1 MDITTPRSR
10 SRDRGKRFGE
20 RLSRKN
26 APPRYEQLRLC
37 RNMHGGWRPG
47 SGRRRSRKAGV
58 PHQTRPRVNRHLVV
72 HVTMKVQDGLRG
84 LRNGSEHQEV
94 WRHLV
99 AGSQRDGFR
108 IVHAT
113 VQSNHLHLL
122 CEGDSRN
129 TLWRGLCGVATRIAK
144 GLNRLWGRRGPVFQ
158 DRSHDRVMG
167 SPAEVRR
174 ALAYLFGNAAHHGRP
189 PREGFV
195 DARSTAPLVRWLD
208 SAAPECSASRRAS
221 IGGGEQLLAAGRLER
236 RGLLNLTT

>member
-1 MDITTPRSR
+1 
-10 SRDRGKRFGE
+10 
-20 RLSRKN
+20 
-26 APPRYEQLRLC
+26 
-37 RNMHGGWRPG
+37 MHGGWRPG

-158 DRSHDRVMG
+158 DRYHDRVMG

-195 DARSTAPLVRWLD
+195 DARSTAPWFDGWIRPPRN
-208 SAAPECSASRRAS
+208 ARPRE
-221 IGGGEQLLAAGRLER
+221 GHPLAAASSFLLRVGWKR